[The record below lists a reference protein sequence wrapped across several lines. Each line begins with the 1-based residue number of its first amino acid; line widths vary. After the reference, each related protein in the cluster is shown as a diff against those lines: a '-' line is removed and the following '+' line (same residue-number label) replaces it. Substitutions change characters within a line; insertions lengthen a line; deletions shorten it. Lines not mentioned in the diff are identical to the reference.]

1 MKSFRFLLVLATVLI
16 LSASKVLAQKELS
29 KYGDDSVS
37 CITHTSLYREFY
49 KQKNYVDALPH
60 WRWVFNNC
68 PLASQNIY
76 IDGAKMM
83 GDKIN

>member
-1 MKSFRFLLVLATVLI
+1 MVLATLLI

-37 CITHTSLYREFY
+37 CITHSSLYREFN
-49 KQKNYVDALPH
+49 KQKNYAKALSRK
-60 WRWVFNNC
+60 RWGFVYDLLTN
-68 PLASQNIY
+68 QNIY
-76 IDGAKMM
+76 KDGTKMM